1 MRDVPLAPRTRWRI
15 GGPAPAFA
23 TVHSEDELR
32 HALDELDGDRVLV
45 LGLGAN
51 LLISDE
57 GPGAPVISLDGDFR
71 EFEILERTI
80 RFGAAAPI
88 AGVVQAARRNDRS
101 GLWILEAVPGMMGGA
116 LRMNAGTAEEGIW
129 ERVMWADVMYPDGRT
144 RRVTKDDVRPSY
156 RAIDLEPS
164 AIFLRAEVSA
174 PPAPPAPPAPSAT
187 PEDSDQIQEEHLR
200 RRDEKL
206 EAQVYDLPTCGS
218 TWRNPAPPAPSAWEL
233 VAQVGMRGTRVGG
246 AQVSPKH
253 ANFIVNLGDA
263 RAQDVV
269 DLMIETRSRVL
280 AETGISLEPEI
291 HFWGFS
297 DDVLS
302 ELGVKS

>member
-51 LLISDE
+51 LLVSDE

-71 EFEILERTI
+71 EFEILQRTI

-174 PPAPPAPPAPSAT
+174 PPAT

-233 VAQVGMRGTRVGG
+233 VNQVGMRGARVGG

-302 ELGVKS
+302 ELGVKW